1 MNNNNLTDIP
11 LSPEPMKAVRRAIQD
26 YEEKLQ
32 QLKNLEQSTNE
43 KLNKHDDLI
52 VSLVGSELSQQNEY
66 PEWFPENTDSPFSD
80 LKKDLLRKPIELE
93 KKVGRL
99 IFEYN
104 KIRWLMTHILL
115 HPGVVKVWKLCPNEI
130 FDLKDF
136 ELMKKFINI
145 IVDQDIFYES
155 VWCPLGLWTKD
166 DDLGIRIG
174 RFENK
179 KLKGELGELK
189 DFRNDIFHLVKMLP
203 IFGMYNGIRLSLSD
217 RLLIP
222 KKIEINLNE
231 KVMECLYRTK
241 KLQVLLHSISGY
253 RFNSQFDPGTN
264 IFLKTREKIGG
275 PVKLGAATWEVC
287 GFLMRRHGEP
297 RERIRDGY
305 EARVFNQ
312 IAGKDLDKRTAV
324 FDKYRE
330 KYNSKDILSKS
341 DDSVIDYYKIF
352 PELKS
357 DE

>member
-1 MNNNNLTDIP
+1 MINNTMADIP

-26 YEEKLQ
+26 YKEKLQ
-32 QLKNLEQSTNE
+32 QLKNFEQSTNK

-52 VSLVGSELSQQNEY
+52 VGLVDTELSQQNEY
-66 PEWFPENTDSPFSD
+66 PEWFTIDSPFSN
-80 LKKDLLRKPIELE
+80 LKEDLLRKPIELE

-115 HPGVVKVWKLCPNEI
+115 HPIFKLCPDEI
-130 FDLKDF
+130 FDMKDF
-136 ELMKKFINI
+136 EVMEKFINTV
-145 IVDQDIFYES
+145 VDQDIFYES

-174 RFENK
+174 RIENG

-203 IFGMYNGIRLSLSD
+203 IFGMYNEIRLSLSD
-217 RLLIP
+217 RLLMP
-222 KKIEINLNE
+222 KKIEISLNQ

-241 KLQVLLHSISGY
+241 KLQVLLHSINGY
-253 RFNSQFDPGTN
+253 RFSSQFDPHPG
-264 IFLKTREKIGG
+264 IFLKTRKKIGG
-275 PVKLGAATWEVC
+275 SVKLGAATWEVC
-287 GFLMRRHGEP
+287 GFLMRIHGEP

-305 EARVFNQ
+305 EACVFNK
-312 IAGKDLDKRTAV
+312 IAGKDLDKRTEV

-330 KYNSKDILSKS
+330 KYNSRDILSMS
-341 DDSVIDYYKIF
+341 DDSVIAYYKIF

-357 DE
+357 GE